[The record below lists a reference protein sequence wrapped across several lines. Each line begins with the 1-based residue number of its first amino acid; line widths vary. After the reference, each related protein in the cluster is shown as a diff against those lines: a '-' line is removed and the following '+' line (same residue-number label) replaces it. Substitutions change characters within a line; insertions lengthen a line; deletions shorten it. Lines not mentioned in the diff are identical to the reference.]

1 MRTFLVQSRSRRA
14 MALASLL
21 AAALLTAVALPIVRA
36 DDPLFTDPRALAA
49 VDHFARTWGA
59 ARSATYRIVKTE
71 RLRSDKV
78 VIEELAIKY
87 LKPGRVY
94 VRMVRPVPNRE
105 MIYDRTRDKRK
116 LVVHNGQFPDLT
128 LRLDVRGMLATNDQH
143 HTIEQLG
150 FDQALLTFQTA
161 LAEARKEGHGERLEY
176 AGEGVFAGRKV
187 HKVAMLTGRKQA
199 REEVAREDESLFD
212 FARRV
217 GQDPYVIYVQ
227 NPDIR
232 ALHSELDEGERYV
245 VPAYYAERC
254 ESWHDQETGMPLRQA
269 MYSRGKLYESY
280 EHFDIQLDVPLTEK
294 DFDPENPAYGF

>member
-1 MRTFLVQSRSRRA
+1 MRTFSC
-14 MALASLL
+14 LL
-21 AAALLTAVALPIVRA
+21 AAALLFAAALPIVHA

-87 LKPGRVY
+87 QKPGRVY
-94 VRMVRPVPNRE
+94 VRMVRPVAGRE
-105 MIYDRTRDKRK
+105 MIYDRPRNRK
-116 LVVHNGQFPDLT
+116 KLIVHNGQFPDLT
-128 LRLDVRGMLATNDQH
+128 LNLDIRGMLATNDQH

-150 FDQALLTFQTA
+150 FDQALSTFQGA
-161 LAEARKEGHGERLEY
+161 LAEARRVGHGERLEY
-176 AGEGVFAGRKV
+176 AGEDVFAGRKV
-187 HKVAMLTGRKQA
+187 DKVAMLTGHRQA
-199 REEVAREDESLFD
+199 REEAARDDESLFE
-212 FARRV
+212 FAERV
-217 GQDPYVIYVQ
+217 GQDPYVIYVA

-232 ALHSELDEGERYV
+232 SLHSELDEGERYV

-254 ESWHDQETGMPLRQA
+254 ESWHDQETGMPLKQV

-280 EHFDIQLDVPLTEK
+280 EHYDIKLDVPLSER
-294 DFDPENPAYGF
+294 DFDPENPSYGF

>member
-1 MRTFLVQSRSRRA
+1 MRTFPCLV
-14 MALASLL
+14 
-21 AAALLTAVALPIVRA
+21 AAALLVAAAVPLAQA

-59 ARSATYRIVKTE
+59 ARSAAYRIVKTE

-87 LKPGRVY
+87 QKPGRVY
-94 VRMVRPVPNRE
+94 VRMVRPVANRE
-105 MIYDRTRDKRK
+105 MIFDRTRDKRK

-128 LRLDVRGMLATNDQH
+128 LRLDIRGMLATNDQH
-143 HTIEQLG
+143 HTIDNLG
-150 FDQALLTFQTA
+150 FDQSLDVFQGA
-161 LAEARKEGHGERLEY
+161 LAEARREGHGERLEY

-187 HKVAMLTGRKQA
+187 HKVVMLTGRKKA
-199 REEVAREDESLFD
+199 RDEPAREDESLFE

-217 GQDPYVIYVQ
+217 GQDPYVIYVA

-232 ALHSELDEGERYV
+232 ALHSDLDEGERYL

-280 EHFDIQLDVPLTEK
+280 EHYDIKLDVPLAEQ
-294 DFDPENPAYGF
+294 DFDPDNPSYGF